1 MKLSSFIR
9 EWKKQ
14 ALLHGI
20 ESLKLQHKE
29 IQDYLKAVEKEV
41 LIRVL

>member
-14 ALLHGI
+14 ALLHGV

-29 IQDYLKAVEKEV
+29 IQGYLKAVEKEG